1 MNYLRNN
8 LLLIYIHAIDFDFV
22 FELFF
27 FYSAE
32 QQQDGYKSQKHDIA
46 KLGIER
52 KTPIQRKKI

>member
-1 MNYLRNN
+1 MWQMATRI
-8 LLLIYIHAIDFDFV
+8 LLIYIHAIDFV
-22 FELFF
+22 FEFF

-52 KTPIQRKKI
+52 KTPIERKKI